1 MEEFAREELFF
12 RRVRIPPL
20 LHVYWDSIFIN
31 QAVRR
36 LLLHFVCDPEEAI
49 RSGEAAS
56 GLFARML
63 ALVRQL
69 GLPEDDILFM
79 QDTFALILLAR
90 RFYLLPHDPALCE
103 AIQSA
108 KKAYKA
114 RWPRSLRQRYRI
126 RLDFETERL
135 NRLTMHWLLGLMVRR
150 RPAYRNVLDRLFT
163 LNVLSWIYFLLRN
176 RHQQALPKFVRKTAM
191 GIDSLFR

>member
-1 MEEFAREELFF
+1 
-12 RRVRIPPL
+12 
-20 LHVYWDSIFIN
+20 
-31 QAVRR
+31 
-36 LLLHFVCDPEEAI
+36 LLLHFVRDPEEAI

-63 ALVRQL
+63 ALVRQI

-90 RFYLLPHDPALCE
+90 RFYLLPHDPDLCE
-103 AIQSA
+103 EIRSA
-108 KKAYKA
+108 KMAYKA

-135 NRLTMHWLLGLMVRR
+135 NRRTMHWLLGLMVRR

-163 LNVLSWIYFLLRN
+163 LNVLSWMYFLLRN
-176 RHQQALPKFVRKTAM
+176 RHQKALPKFVRKTAM